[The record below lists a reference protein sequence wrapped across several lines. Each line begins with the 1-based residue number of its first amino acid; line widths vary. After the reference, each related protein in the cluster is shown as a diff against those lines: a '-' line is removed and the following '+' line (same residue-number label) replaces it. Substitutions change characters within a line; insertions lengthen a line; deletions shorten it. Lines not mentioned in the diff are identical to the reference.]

1 MTIQSDASI
10 YLRFVMNILFENEE
24 QDIKNITKLDSFRDF
39 RKQNL
44 ISFADAREVDNII
57 FGHSGSYWISAYS
70 YPEEGQEIE
79 RDNIVIGKAKNV
91 GLLTFDIEY

>member
-1 MTIQSDASI
+1 MTVSSDASV
-10 YLRFVMNILFENEE
+10 YLSFVMNLLLQNEV
-24 QDIKNITKLDSFRDF
+24 QDMKNITKLDSFRDF

-44 ISFADAREVDNII
+44 ISFGNAREVDNII

-70 YPEEGQEIE
+70 YPEEAQEIE

-91 GLLTFDIEY
+91 GLLTFDIE

>member
-1 MTIQSDASI
+1 MTVSSDTSV
-10 YLRFVMNILFENEE
+10 YLSFVMNLLL
-24 QDIKNITKLDSFRDF
+24 QDEVQDMKNITKLDSFRDF

-44 ISFADAREVDNII
+44 ISFGNAREVDNII

-70 YPEEGQEIE
+70 YPEEAQEIE

-91 GLLTFDIEY
+91 GLLTFDIE